1 MKAAAALTTEA
12 LPAESHASESLSIIK
27 VLTESHRSGRDVRA
41 ARHRQAPPAML
52 VDDS

>member
-1 MKAAAALTTEA
+1 MKAAAARTTEA
-12 LPAESHASESLSIIK
+12 VPAESHASESLSIIK
-27 VLTESHRSGRDVRA
+27 VLTESHRSGRDVRT